1 MFQVPGVVKFN
12 ANWGLRTEDCE
23 LETEDYTM
31 LSAQYPMLS
40 RCSVL
45 QDAIGR

>member
-31 LSAQYPMLS
+31 LSRTEES
-40 RCSVL
+40 R
-45 QDAIGR
+45 GGEE